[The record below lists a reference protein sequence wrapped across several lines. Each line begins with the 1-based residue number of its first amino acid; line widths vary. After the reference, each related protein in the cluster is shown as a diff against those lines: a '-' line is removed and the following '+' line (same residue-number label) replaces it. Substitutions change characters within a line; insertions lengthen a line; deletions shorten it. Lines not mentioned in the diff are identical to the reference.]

1 MSPANP
7 AQTDPWRWSVFLVLA
22 FGGLA
27 CVRLTIPSGPL
38 FDEVHYLPAA
48 RALLEDWGWINREHP
63 LLGKLFIAG
72 GMTVFGD
79 TPFGWRIAPLLAGM
93 LALYAAMRGVWHGTR
108 TRFASLACGWLLAT
122 GFALFVHARIAMLD
136 VFMVAFFLVA
146 LWHCAGA
153 VRQPETGRWRLALA
167 GVALGL
173 AMGSKWNVLVLAMLP
188 GLAFLATRL
197 AAGRRR
203 LLTSRRGAPVPGIAL
218 WEAALLLG
226 ALPLATYWLTFLPA
240 HFALSDPLP
249 PGDFIALHTEILRL
263 QSSVIAVHPYQ
274 SQWPDWVL
282 NLRAIWYLYE
292 DIDGAQRGIMLIGNP
307 LTMLT
312 GLPALGWAAWTAW
325 RRRRWDT
332 AAVVLLYTVGV
343 GMWAVVDKPVQF
355 YYHYFLPS
363 CFLLAALAM
372 ALDALWQSGKR
383 WQRALALA
391 VLAGAGGVFAFWYP
405 ILSAAPLAGEQSFTT
420 WAWFAGW
427 R

>member
-1 MSPANP
+1 ML
-7 AQTDPWRWSVFLVLA
+7 VFGALA
-22 FGGLA
+22 L
-27 CVRLTIPSGPL
+27 VRLTIPSGPL

-63 LLGKLFIAG
+63 LLGKLLIAG
-72 GMTVFGD
+72 GMAVFGD
-79 TPFGWRIAPLLAGM
+79 TPFGWRIMPMLAGM
-93 LALYAAMRGVWHGTR
+93 LALYAAMRAIWHATG

-146 LWHCAGA
+146 LWQCAGA
-153 VRQPETGRWRLALA
+153 VRQPETGRLRLALA

-188 GLAFLATRL
+188 GLAFFAARL

-226 ALPLATYWLTFLPA
+226 ALPLAVYWLTFLPA
-240 HFALSDPLP
+240 YFAPSDPLE
-249 PGDFIALHTEILRL
+249 PGGFIALHTEILRL

-292 DIDGAQRGIMLIGNP
+292 NADGAQRGIMLIGNP
-307 LTMLT
+307 LTMLA
-312 GLPALGWAAWTAW
+312 GLPALGWAAWAAW
-325 RRRRWDT
+325 RRRRWD
-332 AAVVLLYTVGV
+332 APAVLLLYAVGV

-363 CFLLAALAM
+363 CFLMAALAM
-372 ALDALWQSGKR
+372 ALDALWQAGGR
-383 WQRALALA
+383 WQRGVALA

-405 ILSAAPLAGEQSFTT
+405 ILSAAALAGEQSFTT